1 MNNKQQM
8 QETAANYV
16 KEWNANTGAKKFGKM
31 NDSYDDRFT
40 SMIDRKPDT
49 GFSTGDAWECTP
61 FGCADVGAGFGSY
74 VTQLDCESDPTT
86 GCYIMTSIKEIQS
99 ANILSPTYDVFGR
112 EVKKLQKNTMYI
124 RNNKKFIKF

>member
-1 MNNKQQM
+1 VQDGSGHIIFEGDPVTLQNFS
-8 QETAANYV
+8 ELST
-16 KEWNANTGAKKFGKM
+16 FF
-31 NDSYDDRFT
+31 S
-40 SMIDRKPDT
+40 T

-74 VTQLDCESDPTT
+74 LTQLDCESDPAT

-99 ANILSPTYDVFGR
+99 TNILSPTYDVFGR